1 VESVLSDD
9 KGRALLKALEK
20 IEKSKKQKPNIGLID
35 MPCILNTPL
44 YDPLKQNIMVLQMD
58 AHDRV
63 FAYNTTSGCTP
74 RLYRTFDAA
83 LRNFISDDDLTKSFQ
98 SIRIFTPDT
107 NGYDFVYEQIIV
119 LLSRVQPGI
128 LEC

>member
-1 VESVLSDD
+1 MEFVLSDD

-20 IEKSKKQKPNIGLID
+20 IEKSKKQKPSIGLID
-35 MPCILNTPL
+35 VPCILNTSL
-44 YDPLKQNIMVLQMD
+44 YDPLKQNILVVKMD

-63 FAYNTTSGCTP
+63 YGYTTTSGCTP

-98 SIRIFTPDT
+98 SIRILTPET
-107 NGYDFVYEQIIV
+107 NSYDFVYEQIIV
-119 LLSRVQPGI
+119 LLSRVLPGI
-128 LEC
+128 IEC